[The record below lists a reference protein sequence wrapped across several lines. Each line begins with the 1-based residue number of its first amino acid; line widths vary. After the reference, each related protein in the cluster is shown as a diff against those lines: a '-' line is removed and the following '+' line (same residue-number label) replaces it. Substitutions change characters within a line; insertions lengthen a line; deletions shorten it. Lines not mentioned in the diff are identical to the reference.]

1 MRALVL
7 SEGYE
12 LLVDNVPIPVIKD
25 NEVLIKIK
33 SVGICG
39 SDVHGFKGTTG
50 RRIPPVIMGHEL
62 SGVIEKKGKHSL
74 FKIGD
79 RVAVN
84 STIYCGQCS
93 ECNLG
98 HFSICSNRKVIG
110 VSCSEYSRDGG
121 MAEYISLPDHIV
133 YELPDNVSYDEAA
146 LLEPC
151 SVALHAVSKINVS
164 KNKQI
169 LVFGAG
175 TIGLLITHM
184 LKMKGY
190 ENIYIV
196 DKIKSR
202 LDIALRMGAT
212 KKVLWD
218 KSMLNEYS
226 VQLEHPT
233 LIDCIIDAVGTS
245 DSLNAGIKMINRRG
259 LIRLVG
265 NTMGRVDFPLQ
276 DVVTKEIILKGSYAF
291 NDEMAECI
299 SFMEQKKIDVK
310 PLISK
315 IIDLEEAPYWFKR
328 LSEKDTE
335 IVKVIIRL

>member
-1 MRALVL
+1 L
-7 SEGYE
+7 
-12 LLVDNVPIPVIKD
+12 
-25 NEVLIKIK
+25 
-33 SVGICG
+33 
-39 SDVHGFKGTTG
+39 
-50 RRIPPVIMGHEL
+50 
-62 SGVIEKKGKHSL
+62 
-74 FKIGD
+74 
-79 RVAVN
+79 
-84 STIYCGQCS
+84 

-133 YELPDNVSYDEAA
+133 YELPDNVSFDEAA

-151 SVALHAVSKINVS
+151 SVALHAVSKINIP
-164 KNKQI
+164 KNKLL

-196 DKIKSR
+196 DKINSR
-202 LDIALRMGAT
+202 LDIALKMGAT

-218 KSMLNEYS
+218 ESMLNENS
-226 VQLEHPT
+226 FQLEHST

-291 NDEMAECI
+291 NDEMSECI

-315 IIDLEEAPYWFKR
+315 IIDLEKAPYWFKR
-328 LSEKDTE
+328 LSENDTE